1 MTLRPHNDWSG
12 IVPDPA
18 AAEALTAAV
27 VIPVYNRPDLLAR
40 TLAGLERSTR
50 KVPVIVADDG
60 STADIASVV
69 EASPLDVTLVRQEHD
84 GNGAARARNLGAAHA
99 GDVDVLIFVD
109 ADCIPHP
116 DLVANHLAWHTASE
130 SVVTIGRR
138 VHVRVADI
146 PIESIA
152 SGEADLETR
161 IQTGFSGRP
170 DFRTVL
176 QRRTAHSTAGDEAF
190 RTFVS
195 SNVAVPRFLFE
206 ATGGFADRFPHWG
219 AEDTELGW
227 RLWQE
232 GAFFV
237 PVENALVYHQLDED
251 EEGGYE
257 GRKTARL
264 LNDGALATLV
274 PHGFYRKPR
283 RDVIYEVPKVSI
295 VVHQPPTTLDDLWSD
310 VASQTAPD
318 FELILAG
325 CDERHEPMA
334 GLLEGDPRVS
344 LVSSLAEGIA
354 AARGELVVTVH
365 GSAALD
371 HRFLARVVKH
381 FHDRPTASSLTVGY
395 TIPSD
400 PPQTYL
406 SADDATF
413 VDSGWQ
419 GELPIVTIAR
429 RRDWVKARS
438 LEPTQAW
445 AEIRRLDRPDHLPQG
460 LVWLPGARRTPRPA
474 GFVANRPTR
483 AEMVKDLRSDPRR
496 AVRTVAKIL
505 RARSQGVPYSIP
517 TAHEPEQASTSQ
529 DRRPHARYVGW
540 VGYDNLGDE
549 AMLEAARRLLP
560 WADVETS
567 GSPRDLLLLGGGTLI
582 NRSTY
587 LGWLAERDSP
597 RIERAVLGTGVAN
610 PAYWGVTEPVD
621 GWLRWLSTCCYVGVR
636 GPRSEATLREWGYD
650 GPLEV
655 SGDPALLLERPSG
668 AESSQSRIV
677 VSPAWTNG
685 ELWGESD
692 EAVMDTLAKSV
703 RQWLG
708 EGREVAFLS
717 CNPADDRPIF
727 EIMREAGKPDLPYTP
742 GYRDMDAAL
751 RLLASAGLV
760 VGERLHAVVL
770 AAAVGAPFVALE
782 YRPKLADFAA
792 SVGADEVV
800 LRTDQLSVD
809 RIEDAGRRAVELQP
823 TVAQH
828 VDDYRRRLRA
838 AGQVI
843 REAVEG

>member
-12 IVPDPA
+12 IRPDPEA
-18 AAEALTAAV
+18 AAKLTAAV

-50 KVPVIVADDG
+50 QVPVIVADDG
-60 STADIASVV
+60 SEADIASVV

-84 GNGAARARNLGAAHA
+84 GNGAARARNLGASHA
-99 GDVDVLIFVD
+99 GDVDVLIFID

-116 DLVANHLAWHTASE
+116 ELVANHLAWHAASDV
-130 SVVTIGRR
+130 VVTIGRR
-138 VHVRVADI
+138 VHVRVADV
-146 PIESIA
+146 PVEAIA
-152 SGEADLETR
+152 SGSADLDR
-161 IQTGFSGRP
+161 RVQTGFSGRP

-176 QRRTAHSTAGDEAF
+176 QRRTARLTAGDEAF

-195 SNVAVPRFLFE
+195 SNVAVPRALFE

-237 PVENALVYHQLDED
+237 PVEDAVIYHQLDED

-257 GRKTARL
+257 GRKAARL
-264 LNDGALATLV
+264 LNDGTLATLI
-274 PHGFYRKPR
+274 PHRFYRKPR

-295 VVHQPPTTLDDLWSD
+295 VVHAPPPTLDDLWSD

-318 FELILAG
+318 FELILVG

-334 GLLEGDPRVS
+334 GLLEGDPRVR
-344 LVSSLAEGIA
+344 LVDSLAAGIA
-354 AARGELVVTVH
+354 GARGELLVTLH

-400 PPQTYL
+400 PPETYL
-406 SADDATF
+406 TAEDAAW
-413 VDSGWQ
+413 VDSGWE
-419 GELPIVTIAR
+419 GELPVVTVAR
-429 RRDWVKARS
+429 RRDWVKARA
-438 LEPTQAW
+438 LEPAKAW

-460 LVWLPGARRTPRPA
+460 LVWLPGVRTTPRPA

-483 AEMVKDLRSDPRR
+483 AEMMRDLRSEPRR
-496 AVRTVAKIL
+496 ALKTVAKIV
-505 RARSQGVPYSIP
+505 RSRSQGVPYSIP
-517 TAHEPEQASTSQ
+517 TARRARPEPEPEE
-529 DRRPHARYVGW
+529 RRPHARYVGW

-560 WADVETS
+560 WADVEVS
-567 GSPRDLLLLGGGTLI
+567 GNPRDLLILGGGTLI

-587 LGWLAERDSP
+587 LGWLTERDSP
-597 RIERAVLGTGVAN
+597 RVERAVLGTGVAS

-621 GWLRWLSTCCYVGVR
+621 GWLRWLSSCCYVGVR
-636 GPRSEATLREWGYD
+636 GPRSEATLREWGYE

-655 SGDPALLLERPSG
+655 SGDPALLLERPDVGRSEG
-668 AESSQSRIV
+668 LVV

-685 ELWGESD
+685 DLWGGSD
-692 EAVMDTLAKSV
+692 EAVMTTLAECV
-703 RQWLG
+703 ERWLA
-708 EGREVAFLS
+708 EGRDVAFLS

-727 EIMREAGKPDLPYTP
+727 ETMRAAKRPDLPYTA

-751 RLLASAGLV
+751 RLLAEADLV
-760 VGERLHAVVL
+760 IGERLHAAVL
-770 AAAVGAPFVALE
+770 AAAVGTPFVALE

-792 SVGADEVV
+792 SVGADDVV
-800 LRTDQLSVD
+800 IRTDEVSVE
-809 RIEDAGRRAVELQP
+809 RITEAGRRAADLAP

-828 VDDYRRRLRA
+828 VREYRQRLRA
-838 AGQVI
+838 AGEVI
-843 REAVEG
+843 REAVDG

>member
-1 MTLRPHNDWSG
+1 GARPRSSYLRPPGRRAVRDRLRRDKARGLLPPAEDRTGGADRPRRRGTTRGPHRLSRAVGGAAEPTGVRRRDARGGEAGSTEDGDGGHPRRRRVRLSRRHACGPPLSVLRGQGRRVGGVPRRGATAGPGGAVGRSHPGGPAGRVVPGPPPRDRRRRPGIVTLRPHNDWSG

-237 PVENALVYHQLDED
+237 PFENALVYHQLDED

-344 LVSSLAEGIA
+344 LVPSLAEGIA

-413 VDSGWQ
+413 VDSGWE

-445 AEIRRLDRPDHLPQG
+445 AEIRR
-460 LVWLPGARRTPRPA
+460 
-474 GFVANRPTR
+474 
-483 AEMVKDLRSDPRR
+483 
-496 AVRTVAKIL
+496 
-505 RARSQGVPYSIP
+505 
-517 TAHEPEQASTSQ
+517 
-529 DRRPHARYVGW
+529 
-540 VGYDNLGDE
+540 
-549 AMLEAARRLLP
+549 
-560 WADVETS
+560 
-567 GSPRDLLLLGGGTLI
+567 
-582 NRSTY
+582 
-587 LGWLAERDSP
+587 
-597 RIERAVLGTGVAN
+597 
-610 PAYWGVTEPVD
+610 
-621 GWLRWLSTCCYVGVR
+621 
-636 GPRSEATLREWGYD
+636 
-650 GPLEV
+650 
-655 SGDPALLLERPSG
+655 
-668 AESSQSRIV
+668 
-677 VSPAWTNG
+677 
-685 ELWGESD
+685 
-692 EAVMDTLAKSV
+692 
-703 RQWLG
+703 
-708 EGREVAFLS
+708 
-717 CNPADDRPIF
+717 
-727 EIMREAGKPDLPYTP
+727 
-742 GYRDMDAAL
+742 
-751 RLLASAGLV
+751 
-760 VGERLHAVVL
+760 
-770 AAAVGAPFVALE
+770 
-782 YRPKLADFAA
+782 
-792 SVGADEVV
+792 
-800 LRTDQLSVD
+800 
-809 RIEDAGRRAVELQP
+809 
-823 TVAQH
+823 
-828 VDDYRRRLRA
+828 
-838 AGQVI
+838 
-843 REAVEG
+843 